1 MSIVLGLNC
10 NHADSSACI
19 LKNGK
24 LLFAIEE
31 ERINRIKHW
40 AGLPIES
47 IKECLNQTN
56 IDCTEITDIA
66 INTNPLSNIKEKT
79 IFFLK
84 NYLFGSKKREIANRI
99 IKKINIKKDI
109 NNLLNPKKLSK
120 KVKIHYIDHH
130 IAHIASAFYPSDFDN
145 AIGLSIDG
153 FGDFCS
159 LSITKCNNE
168 KIEIIEKIFFPDSL
182 GLFYEAFTQFIG
194 FKNYG
199 DEYKMMGLSS
209 YGKPKYVDLISKN
222 LFKNEK
228 NINLNL
234 KYFNHTDK
242 NYSYKFSGRPNQSK
256 LMNNKI
262 KELINVEDLK
272 INEEITELQKDLA
285 ASIQKI
291 FENKLDNIIKKIKNL
306 NFSKNLVYAGGCA
319 LNSLANKKLYDSKL
333 FENIFIPYAPGDG
346 GGSIGAALVASK
358 KNKNIKLSNLQ
369 SPFIG
374 PKFSNDE
381 IEKIIKNNKDL
392 KNFDIE
398 FENNNNILYSK
409 VAKCIF
415 ENKIVG
421 FFNDRMEFGARALGN
436 RSILANPCELKI
448 KEIINSKIK
457 RRESFRPFAPAI
469 LFEKKSEW
477 FNNNFY
483 NPYMSSVEKINENK
497 KKLIPAVTHIDGT
510 GRVQT
515 VTKEINPNFYL
526 LIEKFY
532 ELSNVPIVLNTSFNE
547 NEPIVMNVN
556 NAIECFLRTKM
567 DILVLN
573 SFIIKR

>member
-1 MSIVLGLNC
+1 MSVVLGLNC

-19 LKNGK
+19 LKDGK

-47 IKECLNQTN
+47 IKECLNQTSV
-56 IDCTEITDIA
+56 DCTEITDIA

-84 NYLFGSKKREIANRI
+84 NYLLGSKKREIANRI

-130 IAHIASAFYPSDFDN
+130 ITHIASAFYPSNFDN

-159 LSITKCNNE
+159 LSIAKCNSE
-168 KIEIIEKIFFPDSL
+168 KIEIIEKVFFPDSL

-194 FKNYG
+194 FNNYG

-242 NYSYKFSGRPNQSK
+242 NYSYKFSGKPNQSK

-262 KELINVEDLK
+262 KELINVENLK
-272 INEEITELQKDLA
+272 INGKITELQKDLA

-346 GGSIGAALVASK
+346 GGAIGAALVASK

-421 FFNDRMEFGARALGN
+421 FFNDKMEFGARALGN
-436 RSILANPCELKI
+436 RSILANPCELEI

-483 NPYMSSVEKINENK
+483 NPYMSSVEEINENK

-515 VTKEINPNFYL
+515 VTKEINPNFHL